1 MLEGRCAEVEN
12 QNDSKQVSKVWKIF
26 SLVFFRGNITTVDSI
41 YLCFFCPYFSQ
52 KQNVKESQIKPI
64 KANRQCLL
72 TVWMNTVHKLLQVS
86 NVTPYKL
93 NPSSPWATEK
103 YQLEGGEFLWRRNIG
118 SWKQNQ
124 SPRFLKKILDS
135 WKLLLSAE
143 SKSNLS
149 LFDKLYECAFIVQLL
164 NSLIHSVI

>member
-72 TVWMNTVHKLLQVS
+72 TVWMNTVHKLLQSLVFNRS
-86 NVTPYKL
+86 AMLRPTNSIPVVPEPLKSTNL
-93 NPSSPWATEK
+93 RVGSFCG
-103 YQLEGGEFLWRRNIG
+103 EGTLVPG
-118 SWKQNQ
+118 SKTKVLDFSKRFWIPGSCCWVQ
-124 SPRFLKKILDS
+124 SP
-135 WKLLLSAE
+135 
-143 SKSNLS
+143 
-149 LFDKLYECAFIVQLL
+149 
-164 NSLIHSVI
+164 SLICLYLINYMNVPS